1 MSVQTFLCGNNSFPL
16 TIRPEIGLLD
26 HMVVLSLISEEPHT
40 VFHNG
45 CTNLNLINNVRR
57 KFQDVL
63 NLVTVH
69 RRKEKFTLTLRA
81 SAFPSR
87 SAYHRLVCS
96 TWTWLHGSRAS
107 SSINIVYHLGD
118 IHLALFASIFPF
130 HTPHV
135 YVTVADLELAG

>member
-1 MSVQTFLCGNNSFPL
+1 MSVQTFLCGSNSFPL

-57 KFQDVL
+57 KFQDAL

-87 SAYHRLVCS
+87 SACHRLVCS
-96 TWTWLHGSRAS
+96 TWTWLHGSQAS
-107 SSINIVYHLGD
+107 NSINIVYHLGD
-118 IHLALFASIFPF
+118 IHLALLAFIFLLL
-130 HTPHV
+130 TPHM
-135 YVTVADLELAG
+135 YVTVADLELAE